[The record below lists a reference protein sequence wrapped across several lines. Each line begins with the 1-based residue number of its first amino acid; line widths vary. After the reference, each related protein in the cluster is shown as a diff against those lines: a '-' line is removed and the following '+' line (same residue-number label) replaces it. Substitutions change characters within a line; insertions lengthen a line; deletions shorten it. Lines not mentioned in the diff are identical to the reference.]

1 MEDCQEDQQIFPI
14 IDPEEWKGNTFLQL
28 KKIALLNRITIVSLN
43 KRQIGPLKRKSRRL
57 LKRKSIE
64 LLKEDKSMFL
74 IEYQS
79 VFPIIKPKGFL
90 NRNPISIHNRRTKG
104 LFCGI
109 PASFPNE
116 STNVP
121 LNRILIDFFSIED
134 SYFFEILNQYGFLK
148 RLKWVLFKRKPIK
161 INEPSQFN
169 TNGGKPEDLLNR
181 ILLAL
186 GEEYR

>member
-1 MEDCQEDQQIFPI
+1 MEGQYIFTI
-14 IDPEEWKGNTFLQL
+14 E

-43 KRQIGPLKRKSRRL
+43 KRQTGPLKRKSRRL

-109 PASFPNE
+109 PTSFPNE

-121 LNRILIDFFSIED
+121 LNRILIDFF
-134 SYFFEILNQYGFLK
+134 FNRRLIL
-148 RLKWVLFKRKPIK
+148 
-161 INEPSQFN
+161 
-169 TNGGKPEDLLNR
+169 LLN
-181 ILLAL
+181 IKLIWVS
-186 GEEYR
+186 